1 MRVRVIARLVR
12 VVAVVVV
19 ALWPGAV
26 VAQQIPLTPYVWP
39 TRPEDPQRLQMPVR
53 APLTIVP
60 SVTVS
65 EEYNDNVNLSNAN
78 RQSDFITSIQPGLA
92 VSLESATYRL
102 AAGYSFSADMY
113 AREPGRNSAFDR
125 QNFDLDTQWR
135 PTEQLTLTL
144 LDTFLATIN
153 TNLISPEGVS
163 TGRDRAWANSL
174 RGGAGYRLNPFT
186 TVRGDASYTVQRYS
200 SAALE
205 DADIYTADVAVDRV
219 LSPTLT
225 GTLAYEVG
233 YFDIEF
239 EPATWVHTPR
249 LGVSYRLTETITLSL
264 SGGPSFEIPES
275 NNLGRDSRV
284 TPAITASYEQRTFF
298 GSVRADFDRR
308 IGVAAGVGGPT
319 DNTSVGARADL
330 LTLMRGLTLSLAA
343 RYTWV
348 ESPGGQ
354 QPRIDIQTFSLPLTV
369 TYRITAW
376 IAAVAGYQFYRQ
388 RTGDGPVVNQRSGL
402 IIAEDADQNRVF
414 VGLQF
419 GYPFTFDRP

>member
-1 MRVRVIARLVR
+1 MREPVIARLAR
-12 VVAVVVV
+12 VTAVVVV
-19 ALWPGAV
+19 LLSPGAV
-26 VAQQIPLTPYVWP
+26 LAQQIPLPPYVLP
-39 TRPEDPQRLQMPVR
+39 SRQEDPQRLQMPRR

-60 SVTVS
+60 SVTIA
-65 EEYNDNVNLSNAN
+65 EEYNDNVTLSNAN
-78 RQSDFITSIQPGLA
+78 RESDFITTIQPGLS

-113 AREPGRNSAFDR
+113 ARDPDRNAAFDR

-144 LDTFLATIN
+144 LDTFLFTTN

-163 TGRDRAWANSL
+163 TGRDRAWANTL
-174 RGGAGYRLNPFT
+174 RGGAGYRLSPFT
-186 TVRGDASYTVQRYS
+186 SLRGGGSYTVQRYN

-205 DADIYTADVAVDRV
+205 DADIYTADVAIDRV

-225 GTLAYEVG
+225 GTLAYEAA

-239 EPATWVHTPR
+239 EPTTWTHTPR
-249 LGVSYRLTETITLSL
+249 LGLSYRLTNAITLSL
-264 SGGPSFEIPES
+264 SGGPSFEIPEGGS
-275 NNLGRDSRV
+275 RDSRV
-284 TPAITASYEQRTFF
+284 TPAVTAAYEQRTFF
-298 GSVRADFDRR
+298 GAVRADFDRR

-319 DNTSVGARADL
+319 DNTSVGGRVDL
-330 LTLMRGLTLSLAA
+330 LTLMRGLTLSLGA
-343 RYTWV
+343 RYAWV
-348 ESPGGQ
+348 QSPDNRD
-354 QPRIDIQTFSLPLTV
+354 PNIDIQTFTMPLTA

-388 RTGDGPVVNQRSGL
+388 RTGGAPVVNQRSGL
-402 IIAEDADQNRVF
+402 VIAEDADQNRIF

>member
-1 MRVRVIARLVR
+1 MREPVIARLVR
-12 VVAVVVV
+12 VGTVVLVSLWSGA
-19 ALWPGAV
+19 AL
-26 VAQQIPLTPYVWP
+26 AQQIPLPPYVSP
-39 TRPEDPQRLQMPVR
+39 TRQDPQRLQMPQR

-60 SVTVS
+60 SVTVA

-78 RQSDFITSIQPGLA
+78 RQSDFITTIQPGLA
-92 VSLESATYRL
+92 VSFESPTYRL

-113 AREPGRNSAFDR
+113 AREPGRNAAFDR

-144 LDTFLATIN
+144 LDTFLFTTN

-163 TGRDRAWANSL
+163 TGRDRAWTNSL
-174 RGGAGYRLNPFT
+174 RGGAAYRLSPFT
-186 TVRGDASYTVQRYS
+186 TLRGGGSYTVQRYN

-205 DADIYTADVAVDRV
+205 DADIYTGDVAVDRV

-225 GTLAYEVG
+225 GTLAYEAG

-239 EPATWVHTPR
+239 EPTTWTHTPR
-249 LGVSYRLTETITLSL
+249 LGLSYRLTNTITLSL

-275 NNLGRDSRV
+275 GDSRV
-284 TPAITASYEQRTFF
+284 TPAVTAAYEQRTFF
-298 GSVRADFDRR
+298 GAVRADFDRR

-319 DNTSVGARADL
+319 DNTSVGGRVDVI
-330 LTLMRGLTLSLAA
+330 TLMRGLTLSLGG
-343 RYTWV
+343 RYAWV
-348 ESPGGQ
+348 QSPDNR
-354 QPRIDIQTFSLPLTV
+354 QPRIDIQTFTLPLTA

-388 RTGDGPVVNQRSGL
+388 RTGGAPVVNPRSGL
-402 IIAEDADQNRVF
+402 VIAEDADQNRIF

>member
-1 MRVRVIARLVR
+1 MREPVIARLAR
-12 VVAVVVV
+12 VTALVVVS
-19 ALWPGAV
+19 LWPGAV
-26 VAQQIPLTPYVWP
+26 VAQQIPLPPYVLP
-39 TRPEDPQRLQMPVR
+39 SRQDDPQRLQMPRR

-60 SVTVS
+60 SVTVA

-78 RQSDFITSIQPGLA
+78 RESDFITTIQPGLA
-92 VSLESATYRL
+92 VSLESGTYRL

-144 LDTFLATIN
+144 LDTFIFTTN
-153 TNLISPEGVS
+153 TNLISAEGVS

-174 RGGAGYRLNPFT
+174 RGGAGYRLSPFT
-186 TVRGDASYTVQRYS
+186 TLRGGGSYTVQRYN

-225 GTLAYEVG
+225 GTLSYEAA

-239 EPATWVHTPR
+239 EPKTWTHTPR
-249 LGVSYRLTETITLSL
+249 LGLSYRLTNAITLSL

-275 NNLGRDSRV
+275 GSRDSRV
-284 TPAITASYEQRTFF
+284 TPAITAAYEQRMFF
-298 GSVRADFDRR
+298 GTIRADFDRR

-319 DNTSVGARADL
+319 DNTSVGGRIDL
-330 LTLMRGLTLSLAA
+330 LTLMRGLTLSLGA
-343 RYTWV
+343 RYAWV
-348 ESPGGQ
+348 QSPDND
-354 QPRIDIQTFSLPLTV
+354 PRIDIQTFTMPLTA
-369 TYRITAW
+369 TYRLTAW

-388 RTGDGPVVNQRSGL
+388 RTGGAPVVNQRSGL
-402 IIAEDADQNRVF
+402 VIAEDADQNRVF

-419 GYPFTFDRP
+419 GYPFAFDRP